1 MNSPFS
7 VGQIRPSFKHEGD
20 ITSKHVSLYLGFIQ
34 GSNHMTFIK
43 ETMVIPKQLG

>member
-20 ITSKHVSLYLGFIQ
+20 ISSKHVSLSLGFIQ
-34 GSNHMTFIK
+34 GSNHVTFVK
-43 ETMVIPKQLG
+43 EKMVIFKQLG

>member
-20 ITSKHVSLYLGFIQ
+20 ITSKHVSLSLGFIQ
-34 GSNHMTFIK
+34 GSNHVTFIK
-43 ETMVIPKQLG
+43 EKMVIPKQLG